1 MFSEDN
7 ATHPVGC
14 DSSMKI
20 AVAVRRTFLEFEL
33 LGWCGSLLLT
43 IMAVLRSYNF

>member
-1 MFSEDN
+1 MFSEVN
-7 ATHPVGC
+7 AAHPAGC

-20 AVAVRRTFLEFEL
+20 ALAVWRTFLEFEL

-43 IMAVLRSYNF
+43 IIAVWRASNS

>member
-7 ATHPVGC
+7 AAHPVEC

-20 AVAVRRTFLEFEL
+20 AVWRTFLEFEL

-43 IMAVLRSYNF
+43 IMAAWRASNF